1 MLQMCAIT
9 EYLLEEGEK
18 RGREEGIEQLILDN
32 LEEGRVEDVI
42 IGKLMRRFSLDY
54 DRAMEYFERYAGAA
68 VL

>member
-1 MLQMCAIT
+1 MCAIT

-18 RGREEGIEQLILDN
+18 RGRIEQLILDN
-32 LEEGRVEDVI
+32 LEEGRAEDVI

>member
-1 MLQMCAIT
+1 MCAIT

>member
-1 MLQMCAIT
+1 MEINFSVMAFC
-9 EYLLEEGEK
+9 K
-18 RGREEGIEQLILDN
+18 RQIARPQIILDN
-32 LEEGRVEDVI
+32 LEEGRAEDVI